1 VITDYA
7 SLQSAVT
14 DYLDR
19 ADLSGVVTTFIA
31 MGESR
36 IYRDLRVRDMEKTT
50 AATITNASFAV
61 PADYVESKNLYVTDS
76 TGNYLYELERVAPF
90 WLRSTYQ
97 QQSGQG
103 QPSFY
108 AREAGNFVVGP
119 YPDASYPVTLLYY
132 ARLPSLSGTNTTNW
146 LTSNNP
152 DLIFAAAMLEAGT
165 YQQDDQAVSYWET
178 RYQQIA
184 QAIAL
189 TDKRERMSGS
199 PGVMRPA

>member
-1 VITDYA
+1 VIIDYA
-7 SLQSAVT
+7 TLQSAIT

-19 ADLSGVVTTFIA
+19 ADLSTVVTTFIA

-36 IYRDLRVRDMEKTT
+36 IYRELRVRDMEKT
-50 AATITNASFAV
+50 AAETITNASFAV
-61 PADYVESKNLYVTDS
+61 PSDYVEARSLYVTDA

-103 QPSFY
+103 TPSFY
-108 AREAGNFVVGP
+108 AREAANFIVGP
-119 YPDASYPVTLLYY
+119 YPDGSYPVTLLYY

-152 DLIFAAAMLEAGT
+152 DLIFAASMLEAAT
-165 YQQDDQAVSYWET
+165 YQQDDQAVGYWET

-184 QAIAL
+184 QAVLRA
-189 TDKRERMSGS
+189 DKRERMSGS